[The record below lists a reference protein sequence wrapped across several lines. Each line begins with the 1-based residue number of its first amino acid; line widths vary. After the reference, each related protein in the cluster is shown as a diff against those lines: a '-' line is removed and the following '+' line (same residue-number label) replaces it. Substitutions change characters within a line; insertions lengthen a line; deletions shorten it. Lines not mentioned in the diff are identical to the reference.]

1 MNCFSFPSARPA
13 CDRRDYFSAPKGGKE
28 QPYKAGRR
36 NTLDGGELDGEIRS
50 TAERKIF
57 PDHPRRPDG
66 IVRIVTAVEF
76 CSKIIPGRLHG

>member
-1 MNCFSFPSARPA
+1 MSVVFLFPLFGLLATAGIIFLPRRAARNN
-13 CDRRDYFSAPKGGKE
+13 RTR
-28 QPYKAGRR
+28 
-36 NTLDGGELDGEIRS
+36 LDGEIRS

-57 PDHPRRPDG
+57 PDHPRWPDG

>member
-1 MNCFSFPSARPA
+1 MKLFLESFQ
-13 CDRRDYFSAPKGGKE
+13 FFGNETGKE

-36 NTLDGGELDGEIRS
+36 NTLDGGEEDFSGS
-50 TAERKIF
+50 
-57 PDHPRRPDG
+57 PRRPDS